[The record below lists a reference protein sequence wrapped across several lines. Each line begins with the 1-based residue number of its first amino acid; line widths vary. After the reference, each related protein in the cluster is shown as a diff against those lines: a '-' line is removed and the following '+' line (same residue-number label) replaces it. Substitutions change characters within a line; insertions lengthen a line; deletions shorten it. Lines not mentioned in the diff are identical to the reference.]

1 MEDDTITTEEIAIAE
16 RVLLDIL
23 IEQADTETER
33 QGWERER
40 ARRLALL
47 NRSCRQG
54 WLFL

>member
-1 MEDDTITTEEIAIAE
+1 MEDDTMTTEEIAIAE

-47 NRSCRQG
+47 NRGRRQG
-54 WLFL
+54 RLFL